1 MTTATAY
8 GPRATAEQTQD
19 LQILLARVEKL
30 GKDMS
35 GTRRAL
41 NLAWEQGAY
50 TVTLAADMI
59 KIMLDEIDKIEQAA
73 RIPEQVASTGP
84 ITVPTGRYAV
94 RTNTDDEHYAFY
106 RVWKGD
112 RATLVYLLISDNE
125 QCLPR
130 DTARGVLAKIAEDP
144 YEAACAY
151 GREIGVCGM
160 CNRTLTNPESIAAGI
175 GPICAS
181 KF

>member
-1 MTTATAY
+1 VTTATAY
-8 GPRATAEQTQD
+8 GPRATTEQTQD
-19 LQILLARVEKL
+19 LQRLLARAEEL
-30 GKDMS
+30 GKNMS

-41 NLAWEQGAY
+41 NRAWTEGAY
-50 TVTLAADMI
+50 TVDLAADMI
-59 KIMLDEIDKIEQAA
+59 KIMLDEIDKIEQAVKSA
-73 RIPEQVASTGP
+73 VCGVVAD
-84 ITVPTGRYAV
+84 GRYAV
-94 RTNTDDEHYAFY
+94 RTDTDDEHYAFY
-106 RVWKGD
+106 RVWNGD
-112 RATLVYLLISDNE
+112 RATLVYLLAAARE
-125 QCLPR
+125 QRMPR
-130 DTARGVLAKIAEDP
+130 AARGVLAKIAEDP